1 MSSTMRKVALAAG
14 LMLVGAA
21 STARAGTSTIF
32 EGNIPVPF
40 VIRGVIFPAG
50 RYMVERE
57 SSSSILLIRGEK
69 HNHLTAFLAAQPD
82 GGPDPAGNGPVL
94 VLKQIEGQYQLTS
107 VWESPGEGWDVKE
120 AQ

>member
-1 MSSTMRKVALAAG
+1 MNSTMRKVALAAG
-14 LMLVGAA
+14 LMMIGAA

-40 VIRGVIFPAG
+40 VIHGVMFPAG

-57 SSSSILLIRGEK
+57 SSTILVIRGEK
-69 HNHLTAFLAAQPD
+69 NNHATAFIDAQPD
-82 GGPDPAGNGPVL
+82 AGPDPAGNRPML
-94 VLKQIEGQYQLTS
+94 VLKQIDGQYKLTG

-120 AQ
+120 AR